1 MSPLASWARRHPH
14 AADWIRLCLSLV
26 LLALVTFEGVVL
38 ARQPSLPH
46 AAVWV
51 SGILVC
57 LSAAP
62 WPAVPLLARAWF
74 AAAVTWTAT
83 LLLIFGNHP
92 LVVWGGGEAI
102 ALLVLLSQVLLRA
115 PARTAA
121 VLGPLL
127 GLGCTA
133 VPVRDTDP
141 GRFTLLFS
149 VLTVVVGAYSL
160 LLRLQSV
167 QRVRELRAVR
177 TAERLE
183 LARELHDLVA
193 HHVTGIVVEARAA
206 RYTKVSADRAAEI
219 FGRIETAG
227 DEALGSMRRLVKILR
242 EDEAATAPGAGA
254 GAGASSGAAAGSRA
268 GTAPVAGLAD
278 IRGLTERFSVTGPPV
293 VLYIEEGL
301 ANRLPGD
308 VAATAH
314 RIVLEA
320 LTNIGKHAAT
330 ATAVRIGLRTVPA
343 GLEVRIADGG
353 GRPARLSEQARGG
366 GYGLA
371 GMAERAEALGGSLTA
386 GPAPEGGW
394 LVTAV
399 LPLV

>member
-1 MSPLASWARRHPH
+1 MSPLSGWSRSHP
-14 AADWIRLCLSLV
+14 RLATRLRLSLSLV

-38 ARQPSLPH
+38 ARQPSVPH

-62 WPAVPLLARAWF
+62 WRSIPLLTRARF
-74 AAAVTWTAT
+74 AAVVTWTTT
-83 LLLIFGNHP
+83 LLLIFSHHP
-92 LVVWGGGEAI
+92 RVVWGGGEAL

-121 VLGPLL
+121 VLGPILAV
-127 GLGCTA
+127 GCMA
-133 VPVRDTDP
+133 VPARDAAP

-149 VLTVVVGAYSL
+149 VLAVVVAAYSL
-160 LLRLQSV
+160 VLRQ
-167 QRVRELRAVR
+167 QAAERVRDLRAVR
-177 TAERLE
+177 TAERLD

-206 RYTKVSADRAAEI
+206 RFTKVSAEHAAEI
-219 FGRIETAG
+219 FGRIENAG

-242 EDEAATAPGAGA
+242 EGEGGDQGSAAATH
-254 GAGASSGAAAGSRA
+254 
-268 GTAPVAGLAD
+268 PVAGLAD
-278 IRGLTERFSVTGPPV
+278 IRGLTERFSATGPPV
-293 VLYIEEGL
+293 ALSIETGL
-301 ANRLPGD
+301 EDRLPAH

-330 ATAVRIGLRTVPA
+330 ATAVRVTLRTVPA
-343 GLEVRIADGG
+343 GLEVRIADDGG
-353 GRPARLSEQARGG
+353 DPATLSENARGG

-371 GMAERAEALGGSLTA
+371 GMAERAEALGGFLS
-386 GPAPEGGW
+386 EGHTPGGG
-394 LVTAV
+394 LVV
-399 LPLV
+399 

>member
-1 MSPLASWARRHPH
+1 MSPLSAWARSHPH
-14 AADWIRLCLSLV
+14 AATWLRLSLSLV
-26 LLALVTFEGVVL
+26 LLAFVTFEGVVL

-62 WPAVPLLARAWF
+62 WPGIPLLTRARF
-74 AAAVTWTAT
+74 AAAVTWTVT
-83 LLLIFGNHP
+83 FLLIFSDHP
-92 LVVWGGGEAI
+92 RVVWGGGEAL

-127 GLGCTA
+127 ALGCMA
-133 VPVRDTDP
+133 VPARDAAP

-149 VLTVVVGAYSL
+149 VLAVVVAAYSL
-160 LLRLQSV
+160 VLRLQAA
-167 QRVRELRAVR
+167 QRVRDLRAVR

-206 RYTKVSADRAAEI
+206 RFTDVSAVRAAEI
-219 FGRIETAG
+219 FGRIENAG

-242 EDEAATAPGAGA
+242 EDEGRTAATH
-254 GAGASSGAAAGSRA
+254 
-268 GTAPVAGLAD
+268 PVAGLAD
-278 IRGLTERFSVTGPPV
+278 IRDLTARFTATGPPV
-293 VLYIEEGL
+293 ALAVEEGL
-301 ANRLPGD
+301 EARLPD
-308 VAATAH
+308 HVAATAH

-330 ATAVRIGLRTVPA
+330 ATAVRVTLRTVPA
-343 GLEVRIADGG
+343 GLEVRIADDG
-353 GRPARLSEQARGG
+353 GRPATLSEKARGG

-371 GMAERAEALGGSLTA
+371 GMTERAEALGGSLAA
-386 GPAPEGGW
+386 GPTPEGGW
-394 LVTAV
+394 LVTAT
-399 LPLV
+399 LPL

>member
-1 MSPLASWARRHPH
+1 MSPLGPWARRHPY
-14 AADWIRLCLSLV
+14 AADWIRIILSLT
-26 LLALVTFEGVVL
+26 LLSLVTFEGVVL
-38 ARQPSLPH
+38 ARQPSTPH

-57 LSAAP
+57 LSAVP
-62 WPAVPLLARAWF
+62 WPRIPLLARAWF
-74 AAAVTWTAT
+74 AAAVTWTVT
-83 LLLIFGNHP
+83 LSLLFSNLP
-92 LVVWGGGEAI
+92 LVVWGGGEAV
-102 ALLVLLSQVLLRA
+102 ALLVLLTQVLLRA

-127 GLGCTA
+127 ALGSMA
-133 VPVRDTDP
+133 APVRDADP

-149 VLTVVVGAYSL
+149 VLAVVVTAYSL

-177 TAERLE
+177 SAERLE

-206 RYTKVSADRAAEI
+206 RYTKVSAERAGEI

-242 EDEAATAPGAGA
+242 EGAEDADPEKGKGGRPG
-254 GAGASSGAAAGSRA
+254 SA
-268 GTAPVAGLAD
+268 GTAPVAGLRE
-278 IRGLTERFSVTGPPV
+278 IRGLTERFAATGPPV
-293 VLYIEEGL
+293 VLYVEEGL
-301 ANRLPGD
+301 EARLPAD

-343 GLEVRIADGG
+343 GLEVRIADDG
-353 GRPARLSEQARGG
+353 GRPAKLSENARGG
-366 GYGLA
+366 GYGLV

-394 LVTAV
+394 LVTAL
-399 LPLV
+399 LPL

>member
-1 MSPLASWARRHPH
+1 MSPLGPWARRHPYI
-14 AADWIRLCLSLV
+14 ADWIRIILSV
-26 LLALVTFEGVVL
+26 TLLALVSFEGVVL
-38 ARQPSLPH
+38 ARQPSAPH

-62 WPAVPLLARAWF
+62 WPGMPLIARSWF
-74 AAAVTWTAT
+74 AAAVTWTVT

-92 LVVWGGGEAI
+92 IVVWGGGEAI
-102 ALLVLLSQVLLRA
+102 ALLVLLSQILLRA

-127 GLGCTA
+127 GLGCMA

-149 VLTVVVGAYSL
+149 VLAVVVTAYSL

-177 TAERLE
+177 SAERLE

-206 RYTKVSADRAAEI
+206 RFTKVSAERAGEI
-219 FGRIETAG
+219 FGRIEAAG

-242 EDEAATAPGAGA
+242 EGDEDTATATATGP
-254 GAGASSGAAAGSRA
+254 AAAA
-268 GTAPVAGLAD
+268 APGTAPVAGLRE
-278 IRGLTERFSVTGPPV
+278 IRELVERFAVTGPPLA
-293 VLYIEEGL
+293 LYIENGL
-301 ANRLPGD
+301 EARLPAD

-330 ATAVRIGLRTVPA
+330 ATTVRIGLRTVPA

-353 GRPARLSEQARGG
+353 GRPLRLSEDARGG
-366 GYGLA
+366 GYGLV

-399 LPLV
+399 LPL

>member
-1 MSPLASWARRHPH
+1 MSPLTGWARRYPH
-14 AADWIRLCLSLV
+14 TATTIRLGLSLV
-26 LLALVTFEGVVL
+26 LLSLVTFEGVVL

-46 AAVWV
+46 GVVWA

-62 WPAVPLLARAWF
+62 WPGIPLLARAWF

-83 LLLIFGNHP
+83 LLLTLGDHP

-102 ALLVLLSQVLLRA
+102 ALLFLLSQILLRA

-127 GLGCTA
+127 GLGCMAT
-133 VPVRDTDP
+133 PVRDTDP

-149 VLTVVVGAYSL
+149 VLTVVVTAYSL
-160 LLRLQSV
+160 LLRLQSG
-167 QRVRELRAVR
+167 QRVRDLRAVR

-206 RYTKVSADRAAEI
+206 RFTNVSAEHAAEI

-242 EDEAATAPGAGA
+242 ENEDGTAAPGGAAT
-254 GAGASSGAAAGSRA
+254 S
-268 GTAPVAGLAD
+268 PVAGLDD
-278 IRGLTERFSVTGPPV
+278 IRELTARFSRTGPPV
-293 VLYIEEGL
+293 VLYVEEGL
-301 ANRLPGD
+301 DTRLPGH

-330 ATAVRIGLRTVPA
+330 ATAVRIGLRTVPT
-343 GLEVRIADGG
+343 GLEVRIADDGG
-353 GRPARLSEQARGG
+353 HPAKLSENARGG

-386 GPAPEGGW
+386 GPTPEGGW
-394 LVTAV
+394 LVTAI
-399 LPLV
+399 LPL

>member
-1 MSPLASWARRHPH
+1 MSPLAAWSRRHPR
-14 AADWIRLCLSLV
+14 AADRIRI
-26 LLALVTFEGVVL
+26 LLPLLLLGLVTFEGVAL
-38 ARQPSLPH
+38 ARQPSFPH
-46 AAVWV
+46 AAVWT
-51 SGILVC
+51 SGVLVC

-62 WPAVPLLARAWF
+62 WPGLPLLARAWF
-74 AAAVTWTAT
+74 AAATTWTVT
-83 LLLIFGNHP
+83 LLLIFGTP
-92 LVVWGGGEAI
+92 PDVVWGVGEAI

-115 PARTAA
+115 PVRTAA

-127 GLGCTA
+127 GLGCMA

-149 VLTVVVGAYSL
+149 VLAVVVGAYSL
-160 LLRLQSV
+160 LLRFQAV
-167 QRVRELRAVR
+167 QRVRELHAVR

-206 RYTKVSADRAAEI
+206 RFTKVTAEHAAEI

-227 DEALGSMRRLVKILR
+227 GEALGSMRRLVTILR
-242 EDEAATAPGAGA
+242 QED
-254 GAGASSGAAAGSRA
+254 AAAAPA
-268 GTAPVAGLAD
+268 GTTPVAGLAD
-278 IRGLTERFSVTGPPV
+278 LRRLVERFSATGPPV
-293 VLYIEEGL
+293 VLSIEEGL
-301 ANRLPGD
+301 DDRLPD
-308 VAATAH
+308 LVAATAH

-320 LTNIGKHAAT
+320 LTNVSKHAAT
-330 ATAVRIGLRTVPA
+330 ATAVRIGLRTVPS
-343 GLEVRIADGG
+343 GLEVRVADDG
-353 GRPARLSEQARGG
+353 GRPARLSDKARGG

-394 LVTAV
+394 LVIAV
-399 LPLV
+399 LPL

>member
-1 MSPLASWARRHPH
+1 MSPLSPWTRRHPH
-14 AADWIRLCLSLV
+14 AADWIRIALSLT
-26 LLALVTFEGVVL
+26 LLALVSFEGVVL
-38 ARQPSLPH
+38 ARQPSAPH

-62 WPAVPLLARAWF
+62 WPGIPLLVRAWF
-74 AAAVTWTAT
+74 AAAVTWTVT

-92 LVVWGGGEAI
+92 IVVWGGGEAI
-102 ALLVLLSQVLLRA
+102 ALLVFLSQVLLRA

-127 GLGCTA
+127 GLGCMA

-149 VLTVVVGAYSL
+149 VLTVVVAVYSL

-177 TAERLE
+177 SAERLE

-206 RYTKVSADRAAEI
+206 RYTKVSAERAGEI
-219 FGRIETAG
+219 FGRIEAAG

-242 EDEAATAPGAGA
+242 EGAEDGTTGQAPGTGP
-254 GAGASSGAAAGSRA
+254 
-268 GTAPVAGLAD
+268 GTAPVAGLRE
-278 IRGLTERFSVTGPPV
+278 IRGLVERFAATGPPV
-293 VLYIEEGL
+293 ALYIETGL
-301 ANRLPGD
+301 DARLPAD

-343 GLEVRIADGG
+343 GLEVRIADDG
-353 GRPARLSEQARGG
+353 GRPARLSENARGG
-366 GYGLA
+366 GYGLV
-371 GMAERAEALGGSLTA
+371 GMAERAAALGGSLTA

-394 LVTAV
+394 LVTAL
-399 LPLV
+399 LPLH